1 MINKKSKIL
10 IVSGHY
16 FPGFKYGGIQTSISN
31 VISNLDNHYNFDIIT
46 RNHDVNEKEIYKD
59 ILVNQWNKIGNSR
72 VMYLDSED
80 VKFFNYFKILNR
92 LDYDVIHLNSFFD
105 PLTIKFLFGV
115 KLRKVKLSKIVLS
128 PRGEF
133 AWASLKIKFLK
144 KFIYIILFKL
154 LNLKKYIHWHVST
167 NFEKEELL
175 NILNIKNNIYIA
187 KDLPTIVENLDKNK
201 FIDNNFNNNE
211 LRIIFLSRISPE
223 KNLDIILKI
232 LNKINK
238 KIRFD
243 IYGTIHDDK
252 YWNLCL
258 NLISKISSNIK
269 VTYKGYIN
277 NDKVVETFGRYDL
290 FFFPSGG
297 ENYGHVIAESLSAGT
312 PVLISKNT
320 PWKNLQDN
328 KLGWDIDINNEEL
341 FIEKIKDLFQ
351 FTNLEMK
358 QKRSFILDNISKF
371 LVQKEDI
378 KNNILVY
385 KVDKEI

>member
-1 MINKKSKIL
+1 MNKKSKIL
-10 IVSGHY
+10 IVSGYY
-16 FPGFKYGGIQTSISN
+16 FPGFKHGGIQTSISN
-31 VISNLDNHYNFDIIT
+31 VISNLDDHYNFDIIT
-46 RNHDVNEKEIYKD
+46 RNHDVDEKEIYKD

-80 VKFFNYFKILNR
+80 VKFFNYLKILNR
-92 LDYDVIHLNSFFD
+92 LDYDAIHLNSFFD
-105 PLTIKFLFGV
+105 PLTVMFLFGV

-133 AWASLKIKFLK
+133 GWASLKIKFLK

-154 LNLKKYIHWHVST
+154 LNLKKYVHWHVST
-167 NFEKEELL
+167 NSEKEELL

-223 KNLDIILKI
+223 KNLDLILKI
-232 LNKINK
+232 LNKIDK
-238 KIRFD
+238 KISFD

-252 YWNLCL
+252 YWSLCL
-258 NLISKISSNIK
+258 NLISKTSSNIK

-320 PWKNLQDN
+320 PWKNLQDH
-328 KLGWDIDINNEEL
+328 KLGWDIDINNEGL

-351 FTNLEMK
+351 FTNLEMQ
-358 QKRSFILDNISKF
+358 QKRSFILDNISNF

-378 KNNILVY
+378 QNNLLIY
-385 KVDKEI
+385 KVDK